1 MASSEKQRT
10 WSFLRN
16 VCPIPEEADGILVE
30 DETVY
35 ACYTGDYFDDFNKN
49 VRTDARYVFTNLRF
63 ILIKHYEFD
72 FTDNQVSIVSLPW
85 RLVDS
90 WHSDVT
96 ESFNEERASIYREG
110 KGIEWRNL
118 GWEATI
124 TIRTRVGEDWKF
136 RIADRL
142 VDDETRLADFD
153 NMIASCVL

>member
-1 MASSEKQRT
+1 MAATERQRT
-10 WSFLRN
+10 WSFLRD
-16 VCPIPEEADGILVE
+16 VCPVPEEADTILVD
-30 DETVY
+30 DEVVI
-35 ACYTGDYFDDFNKN
+35 ACYTGDFFDDFNKN

-63 ILIKHYEFD
+63 ILIKYYEFD
-72 FTDNQVSIVSLPW
+72 FTDNQVSILSLPW

-90 WHSDVT
+90 WHTDTT
-96 ESFNEERASIYREG
+96 ESFNAERAKVYEEG
-110 KGIEWRNL
+110 RGIEWRNL

-136 RIADRL
+136 RVADRL